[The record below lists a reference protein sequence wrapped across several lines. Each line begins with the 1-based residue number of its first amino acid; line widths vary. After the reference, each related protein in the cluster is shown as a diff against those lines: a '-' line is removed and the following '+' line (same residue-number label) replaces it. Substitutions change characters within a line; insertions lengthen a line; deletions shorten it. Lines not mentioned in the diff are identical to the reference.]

1 MAYQVKNINI
11 LDLKPS
17 TAIGV
22 SIPFSSPSVFTSTYT
37 TQDQL
42 KSNIINYLLTG
53 RRERVF
59 QPTFGAEIGGLRG
72 QLFEQLTDESLIT
85 INALIKSGIEANF
98 SNVNVTHVQV
108 VPIKGELTVNV
119 SFKYSILNTGQTD
132 QIILNFEN
140 G

>member
-1 MAYQVKNINI
+1 MAYQARNISP

-22 SIPFSSPSVFTSTYT
+22 SIPFSAPNVFTSVYT

-42 KSNIINYLLTG
+42 KYNIINYLLTG

-59 QPTFGAEIGGLRG
+59 QPTFGAGLRE
-72 QLFEQLTDESLIT
+72 QLFEQITDDSAIT
-85 INALIKSGIEANF
+85 LEALVKTGVEDNF
-98 SNVNVTHVQV
+98 PNVNVTQIQV
-108 VPIKGELTVNV
+108 TPAYDQNTINIVF
-119 SFKYSILNTGQTD
+119 SYSISNTGQTD
-132 QIILNFEN
+132 QITLNFEN